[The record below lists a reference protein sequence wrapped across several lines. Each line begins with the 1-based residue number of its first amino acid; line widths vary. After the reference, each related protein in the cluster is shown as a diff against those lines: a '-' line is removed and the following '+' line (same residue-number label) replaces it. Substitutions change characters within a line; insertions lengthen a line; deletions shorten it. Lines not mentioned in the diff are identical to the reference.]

1 MKTYVPADERNVLIC
16 RFMMDILQEHGGAH
30 ASFALAFGL
39 PSGGT
44 QDLGHS
50 FFQYGPPGQWKTD
63 ILFSTLLRW
72 KGLNVYNKESSRY
85 PNPRIVLLC
94 LK

>member
-1 MKTYVPADERNVLIC
+1 MAVRSSQQLTLHSP
-16 RFMMDILQEHGGAH
+16 
-30 ASFALAFGL
+30 L
-39 PSGGT
+39 PSGSGGT